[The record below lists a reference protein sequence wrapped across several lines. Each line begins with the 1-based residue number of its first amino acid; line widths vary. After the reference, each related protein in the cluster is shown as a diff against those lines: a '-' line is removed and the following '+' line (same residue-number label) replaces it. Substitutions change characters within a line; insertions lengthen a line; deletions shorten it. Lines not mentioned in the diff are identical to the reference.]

1 MLRTQSS
8 INIFSKFYQLLRN
21 ISSVRHS
28 PFFNSICFLLQKIP
42 TVPSRSIQSGHKQR
56 NKILTIKVPIFSHLC
71 AFDTQNSL
79 QTVHKQKK
87 RCLHRRGS
95 GCTQVLAQRKNGA
108 RHNACM
114 RGKFLPAKKKKNPN
128 ACKDKRNH
136 NACMRGEALASKEKE
151 KDASEG
157 AIYSLCC
164 ILHI

>member
-1 MLRTQSS
+1 MHKAQNRLQVPVPNIQLPVPKKEALETSDVDSS
-8 INIFSKFYQLLRN
+8 
-21 ISSVRHS
+21 SSS
-28 PFFNSICFLLQKIP
+28 S
-42 TVPSRSIQSGHKQR
+42 SSS
-56 NKILTIKVPIFSHLC
+56 TIKVPIFSHLC

-95 GCTQVLAQRKNGA
+95 GCTQVLAQKKNGA

-128 ACKDKRNH
+128 ACKDKRSH

-151 KDASEG
+151 KDASES
-157 AIYSLCC
+157 AIYTLCC
-164 ILHI
+164 MLHI